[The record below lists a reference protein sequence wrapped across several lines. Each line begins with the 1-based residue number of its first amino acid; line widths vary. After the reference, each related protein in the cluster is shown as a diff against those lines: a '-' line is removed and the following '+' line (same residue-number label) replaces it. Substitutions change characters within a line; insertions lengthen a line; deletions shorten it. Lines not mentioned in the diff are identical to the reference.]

1 MKETL
6 NVQDIKNILQEISRI
21 MDENKDYLCKL
32 DGALGDGDIG
42 LTMSKGFRAV
52 VENLPNTSNENIG
65 VVLMNSAVVMG
76 ETVASTMGTL
86 MASAIIRG
94 GKVTQ
99 GKSELTAEDLLTM
112 TRAMVHALV
121 ERGKAKAGEKTV
133 LDSIIPAM
141 EALEAAA
148 KEGKSLK
155 ETINEAYAAADKG
168 ARHTIEMQARHGR
181 AGRYLERSIGLQDP
195 GATVGALFFK
205 GFSNYVNAGT
215 FTSA

>member
-1 MKETL
+1 MNCANCWMPHLPLRFEFRIKSLPAKIQRLATRRDHMKETL

-121 ERGKAKAGEKTV
+121 ERGKAKAGEKNGFGFDYSGDGGIRGGCERRQV
-133 LDSIIPAM
+133 F
-141 EALEAAA
+141 
-148 KEGKSLK
+148 EG
-155 ETINEAYAAADKG
+155 D
-168 ARHTIEMQARHGR
+168 
-181 AGRYLERSIGLQDP
+181 D
-195 GATVGALFFK
+195 
-205 GFSNYVNAGT
+205 
-215 FTSA
+215 